1 MMAVP
6 MPGLALGLAAA
17 ITASVLF
24 DVAVALQALETR
36 RVTHRH
42 ALRPSLLVNLVQR
55 RVWLLATGLALLG
68 WPFQVAALALAPLT
82 VVQPALAAGLLLLL
96 VLGVRILHEHVG
108 KREVGGVL
116 AIVVGVAGITWAA
129 PSHTDKHGSPTVLA
143 IAFGLLAVPMLL
155 PYLPKLRRSGA
166 SMLVVLS
173 AGFAYSWT
181 GLSSKL
187 LSDHLLAHAWLAAL
201 GWVAVTAVA
210 GLIGLL
216 SEMSSLQRRPATQVA
231 PIVFVIQ
238 MVVPVMLAPLL
249 GSESWESTPLGG
261 GAIAIFL
268 LVVAAGTAALASS
281 PAVAGLVGATSEQQ
295 PDRDGP
301 ELAVAKAQLE

>member
-1 MMAVP
+1 
-6 MPGLALGLAAA
+6 
-17 ITASVLF
+17 
-24 DVAVALQALETR
+24 
-36 RVTHRH
+36 
-42 ALRPSLLVNLVQR
+42 
-55 RVWLLATGLALLG
+55 
-68 WPFQVAALALAPLT
+68 
-82 VVQPALAAGLLLLL
+82 
-96 VLGVRILHEHVG
+96 
-108 KREVGGVL
+108 
-116 AIVVGVAGITWAA
+116 
-129 PSHTDKHGSPTVLA
+129 
-143 IAFGLLAVPMLL
+143 
-155 PYLPKLRRSGA
+155 
-166 SMLVVLS
+166 MLVVLS
-173 AGFAYSWT
+173 AGVAYSWT

-187 LSDHLLAHAWLAAL
+187 LSDQLLAHAWLAAL

-249 GSESWESTPLGG
+249 GSENWESTPLGG

-295 PDRDGP
+295 PDRDGR